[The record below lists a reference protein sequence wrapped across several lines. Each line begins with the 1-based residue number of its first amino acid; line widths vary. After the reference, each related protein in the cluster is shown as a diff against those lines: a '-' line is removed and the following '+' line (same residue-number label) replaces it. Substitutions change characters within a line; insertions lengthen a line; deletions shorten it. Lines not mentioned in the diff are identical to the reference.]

1 MSFLNAGMYQIP
13 SKFVQGAA
21 VLAYQQYTIRGYWHF
36 LAPGVLEHFRF
47 YFKNMSNCSNI
58 FQYILFSN
66 RTETFWS
73 RDILNYNKC

>member
-47 YFKNMSNCSNI
+47 YFKICQIVLIFFNI
-58 FQYILFSN
+58 YYSQ
-66 RTETFWS
+66 TELKHFGQE
-73 RDILNYNKC
+73 IF